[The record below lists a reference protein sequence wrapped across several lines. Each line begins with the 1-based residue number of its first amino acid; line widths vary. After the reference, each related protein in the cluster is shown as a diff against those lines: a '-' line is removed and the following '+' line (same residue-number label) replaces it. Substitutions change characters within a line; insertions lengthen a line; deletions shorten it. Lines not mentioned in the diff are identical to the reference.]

1 MKGSW
6 VLRFILVGVLAA
18 SAAEARAQAAYS
30 AAEIIPPRGIMP
42 NTVQDSAVFDNI
54 EVTQGKL
61 SFQVPLVSL
70 PPGPNG
76 SAFGIIGTN
85 AHMTLTDA
93 FGRWPRTMRLVSTG
107 GHCWANRDD
116 PDATANAVGIATA
129 ARAKKVPSR
138 KLFISSSLTI
148 SGLP

>member
-70 PPGPNG
+70 PPGTNG
-76 SAFGIIGTN
+76 SSFGISLNYG
-85 AHMTLTDA
+85 AHIYNMVPN
-93 FGRWPRTMRLVSTG
+93 PRNSGFPRPSAPENST
-107 GHCWANRDD
+107 
-116 PDATANAVGIATA
+116 
-129 ARAKKVPSR
+129 
-138 KLFISSSLTI
+138 
-148 SGLP
+148 